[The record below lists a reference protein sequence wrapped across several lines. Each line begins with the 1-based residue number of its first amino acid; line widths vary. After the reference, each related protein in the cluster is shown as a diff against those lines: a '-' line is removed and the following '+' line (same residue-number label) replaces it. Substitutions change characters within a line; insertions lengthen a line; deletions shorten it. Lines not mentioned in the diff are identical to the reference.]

1 MSFQR
6 RPVYAQIAD
15 DLRAAIRAGE
25 YEPTGEAPTRNE
37 LPGAVELA
45 KKYGVSDKTAQRAL
59 QQLIDQGL
67 VRSRPGLRPVVI
79 PAKERV
85 IRWPMDG
92 RFARARQAGGFVFES
107 DIQGREVINQ
117 VTGTGWTV
125 APDSIAP
132 LLRVSPGA
140 RVWARSRRTLVDGR
154 VAALS
159 VSYFP
164 AELAEGTPLTAPG
177 PFPPGGIERIL
188 GEAGH
193 RITRAQNEVRARLST
208 SDELEAFGPDP
219 GLAPLH
225 GRIVI
230 EMRHATYGASD
241 EPLMAGVGVR
251 PASEN
256 AVVFHT
262 HEADEEGPGL
272 MVAEDD
278 PS

>member
-1 MSFQR
+1 
-6 RPVYAQIAD
+6 QIAD
-15 DLRAAIRAGE
+15 EIRAAIWAGE
-25 YEPTGEAPTRNE
+25 YEPTDEAPTRNE
-37 LPGAVELA
+37 LPGAAELA
-45 KKYGVSDKTAQRAL
+45 RKHKVSDKTAQRAL

-85 IRWPMDG
+85 NRWPMDG
-92 RFARARQAGGFVFES
+92 RSVRARRAGGFVFGN
-107 DIQGREVINQ
+107 DIRGREVVNQ
-117 VTGTGWTV
+117 VTGTGWRA

-140 RVWARSRRTLVDGR
+140 RVWARARRTLVDGR
-154 VAALS
+154 VGALS

-164 AELAEGTPLTAPG
+164 AELAEGTSLTAPG
-177 PFPPGGIERIL
+177 PFPPGGIEWIL
-188 GEAGH
+188 KEAGH
-193 RITRAQNEVRARLST
+193 RVVRTQNEVRARLAT
-208 SDELEAFGPDP
+208 SDELEAFGPGPD
-219 GLAPLH
+219 LAPLH

-230 EMRHATYGASD
+230 EMRYAAYGLSD

-256 AVVFHT
+256 TVVFQT
-262 HEADEEGPGL
+262 QEADEEGPGL

-278 PS
+278 SS